1 MRSEQEIRNRIV
13 KLQELENREA
23 KDIQEMIDNDETD
36 FLDLTRDRANM
47 YQAEKHHLMW
57 VLGEIN

>member
-1 MRSEQEIRNRIV
+1 MRSEQEIRNRIT
-13 KLQELENREA
+13 KLQELEDREA
-23 KDIQEMIDNDETD
+23 KDIQEMIENDETD
-36 FLDLTRDRANM
+36 FLDLTMDRANM